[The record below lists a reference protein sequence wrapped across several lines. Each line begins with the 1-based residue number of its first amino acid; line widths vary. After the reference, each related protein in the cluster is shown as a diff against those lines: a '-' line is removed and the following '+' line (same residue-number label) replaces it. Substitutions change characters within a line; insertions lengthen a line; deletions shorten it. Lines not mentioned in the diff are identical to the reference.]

1 MPQPLR
7 KVRQRIPKAEI
18 RPPRVLLHLPFLGVA
33 ALLVVF
39 AVAVGWAFF
48 MGVIIGQGQNPA
60 ERVNALLHERP
71 RETPPRS
78 IKKKVGKHMEHKY
91 TLKDKIKAMGP
102 GILVVGSFIG
112 PGTVTSATSAGA
124 GYGYALLWTVVFSV
138 IAVVVMQEMAARLGI
153 VTQNGLAEELVKDLS
168 DRPPLKWFM
177 VILVAAAITL
187 GGFAY
192 MGGDLTGTAIGL
204 SAITGIPSNIIAPI
218 WGCCVLVLI
227 NIGDAVK
234 SLEKLLSICVT
245 IMAIVFVVTMI
256 VVKPDLGELLT
267 GVVPTVPEGSMLTC
281 VSLIGTTVVPY
292 NMFIHATSARK
303 TWHDPKEL
311 PLARF
316 DTTISMIIGGIITG
330 SIMVTAGTVMRGM
343 EVNSAIDMAVQ
354 LEPTLGD
361 FSVPF
366 LGLGLIAAGVS
377 SAVITPLGVS
387 YVLAGLFGWE
397 MSKKDKRFFWTNI
410 AVVVAGIIVAATGF
424 NPIAIIMTAQA
435 VNGVFLPIIVFTLV
449 YVTSRQRVMGKYK
462 NSMIRN
468 VLGAG
473 VFLISLI
480 IGVNSVIS
488 LF

>member
-1 MPQPLR
+1 
-7 KVRQRIPKAEI
+7 
-18 RPPRVLLHLPFLGVA
+18 
-33 ALLVVF
+33 
-39 AVAVGWAFF
+39 
-48 MGVIIGQGQNPA
+48 
-60 ERVNALLHERP
+60 
-71 RETPPRS
+71 
-78 IKKKVGKHMEHKY
+78 
-91 TLKDKIKAMGP
+91 
-102 GILVVGSFIG
+102 
-112 PGTVTSATSAGA
+112 
-124 GYGYALLWTVVFSV
+124 
-138 IAVVVMQEMAARLGI
+138 
-153 VTQNGLAEELVKDLS
+153 
-168 DRPPLKWFM
+168 
-177 VILVAAAITL
+177 
-187 GGFAY
+187 
-192 MGGDLTGTAIGL
+192 
-204 SAITGIPSNIIAPI
+204 
-218 WGCCVLVLI
+218 
-227 NIGDAVK
+227 
-234 SLEKLLSICVT
+234 
-245 IMAIVFVVTMI
+245 
-256 VVKPDLGELLT
+256 
-267 GVVPTVPEGSMLTC
+267 MLTC

-292 NMFIHATSARK
+292 NMFIHATSSRK

-316 DTTISMIIGGIITG
+316 DTTVSMIIGGIITG
-330 SIMVTAGTVMRGM
+330 AVMITAGTVMRGM